1 MRCAPELFAP
11 SAMPTDRTE
20 AMPFDLSAALFPAE
34 WQAILAHLPDPL
46 VVCTADTTLSYAS
59 PSFARLLGHSEH
71 GWGGTRLLGLIH
83 PDDQEKLLDMVGQ
96 VIRDGAAPRV
106 LAFRLR
112 RGDGSWR
119 QVEGRCC
126 KLLMQSSAGCV
137 LLSVRDVTGQCQ
149 EQQRITAEKKRQLHY
164 LNRLLRLALHPHP
177 NPESELKVILKAAAK
192 ALGTHRCAYW
202 EVGAELPAPRC
213 VMAYDDVRQNLVTE
227 MPDAQLANAFH
238 PLLQQVLIDE
248 REMIVGDVDTDPRA
262 APGCEYFHA
271 ESVKA
276 LMILPVRNA
285 GRVAGLL
292 VVSHL
297 QEPRVWRKD
306 EAEFAGN
313 CAGLI
318 SLIFQEVARTR
329 PQVQPLQLTHLDNL
343 TGLPNRDFLLDR
355 AAALFPQVTAHPEP
369 LAAFFIDLDSFR
381 HVNDALGH
389 EIGDELLK
397 AVALRLKN
405 LVRKDDILVRLG
417 GDEFMLLAKKLD
429 DMRIAGDIAQHIVD
443 AMNDPFSLRGHEL
456 QISVSVGIA
465 LYPFDGN
472 DIETLMKKADIA
484 LYHAKSGG
492 RNQYRIFAPRQ
503 SNTERVEH

>member
-1 MRCAPELFAP
+1 
-11 SAMPTDRTE
+11 MPTDSPQAT
-20 AMPFDLSAALFPAE
+20 PLDLSTTLFPAE

-46 VVCTADTTLSYAS
+46 TVCAADTTLSYAS
-59 PSFARLLGHSEH
+59 PSFARLLGHGEQ
-71 GWGGTRLLGLIH
+71 GWSGVRLLDLVH
-83 PDDQEKLLDMVGQ
+83 PDDQAKLQDTVEQ
-96 VIRDGAAPRV
+96 VIRDGAAPHP

-112 RGDGSWR
+112 RHDGSWR
-119 QVEGRCC
+119 QIEGQGC
-126 KLLMQSSAGCV
+126 KLPMQPDAGRV
-137 LLSVRDVTGQCQ
+137 LLSVHDMTDQHQ
-149 EQQRITAEKKRQLHY
+149 EQQRIAAEKKRQLHY
-164 LNRLLRLALHPHP
+164 LNRLLRLAQHPHA
-177 NPESELKVILKAAAK
+177 NLDSALKVILKAATK
-192 ALGTHRCAYW
+192 ALGAHRCAYW
-202 EVGAELPAPRC
+202 EVGADPTALRC
-213 VMAYDDVRQNLVTE
+213 VMAYDDVRQNLMTE
-227 MPDAQLANAFH
+227 MPDAQLAAALH
-238 PLLQQVLIDE
+238 PLLQQALADE
-248 REMIVGDVDTDPRA
+248 REMIVADVDTDPRA

-276 LMILPVRNA
+276 LMIVPVRNA
-285 GRVAGLL
+285 GQVAGLL
-292 VVSHL
+292 MVSHL
-297 QEPRVWRKD
+297 QEPRAWRKD
-306 EAEFAGN
+306 EAEFADN

-318 SLIFQEVARTR
+318 SLIFQEVARAR
-329 PQVQPLQLTHLDNL
+329 PQAQPLQLMHLDNL

-355 AAALFPQVTAHPEP
+355 ASALFPQVAAHPEP

-381 HVNDALGH
+381 HVNEALGH

-443 AMNDPFSLRGHEL
+443 AMNEPFSLRGHEL

-503 SNTERVEH
+503 SNIERVEH

>member
-1 MRCAPELFAP
+1 
-11 SAMPTDRTE
+11 MPTDLPQAT
-20 AMPFDLSAALFPAE
+20 PCDLSTTLFPAE

-46 VVCTADTTLSYAS
+46 AVCAADTALSYVS
-59 PSFARLLGHSEH
+59 PSCAQLLGHSEH
-71 GWGGTRLLGLIH
+71 SWSGVHLLELVH
-83 PDDQEKLLDMVGQ
+83 PDDHAKLQSAIAQ
-96 VIRDGAAPRV
+96 VLRNGAPYV
-106 LAFRLR
+106 IAFRLR
-112 RGDGSWR
+112 RHDGSWR
-119 QVEGRCC
+119 QVEGQGC
-126 KLLMQSSAGCV
+126 KLQMQPGADKV

-149 EQQRITAEKKRQLHY
+149 EQQRIAAEKKRQLHY
-164 LNRLLRLALHPHP
+164 LNRLLRLAQHPHA
-177 NPESELKVILKAAAK
+177 NLDSALKVILKATAK

-202 EVGAELPAPRC
+202 EVGADPPVSRC

-227 MPDAQLANAFH
+227 MPDAQLAAAFH
-238 PLLQQVLIDE
+238 PLLQQVLIDDC
-248 REMIVGDVDTDPRA
+248 EMIVGDVDTDPRA
-262 APGCEYFHA
+262 VPGCEYFHA
-271 ESVKA
+271 VSVKA
-276 LMILPVRNA
+276 VMIVPVRHA
-285 GRVAGLL
+285 QQVTGLL

-297 QEPRVWRKD
+297 EEPRAWRKD
-306 EAEFAGN
+306 EAEFADN

-318 SLIFQEVARTR
+318 SLIFQEVARAR

-355 AAALFPQVTAHPEP
+355 ASALFPQVAAHPEP

-381 HVNDALGH
+381 YVNNALGH

-397 AVALRLKN
+397 AVALRLRN

-417 GDEFMLLAKKLD
+417 GDEFMLLAKRLD
-429 DMRIAGDIAQHIVD
+429 DMHIAGDIAQHIVD
-443 AMNDPFSLRGHEL
+443 AMHDPFSLRGHEL

-503 SNTERVEH
+503 SGTEQVEH